1 MLNPRPQARKFLFII
16 LIYGNTAFEL
26 LIKFHAKSPR
36 KEGREGGSKNK
47 KEEKKFLLWS
57 TEVIDEA
64 WVSSHNLQFC

>member
-1 MLNPRPQARKFLFII
+1 MQ
-16 LIYGNTAFEL
+16 
-26 LIKFHAKSPR
+26 SPLGR

-64 WVSSHNLQFC
+64 WVPSHNLQFC